1 MSELNDL
8 RFYSVADAK
17 KYFSKVIEES
27 SLNDIIITK
36 NGRPSS
42 AIISYEKYLQ
52 INKFLEE
59 IEDIY
64 EMDTGKEEVQK
75 QIDFNDKS
83 TEV

>member
-36 NGRPSS
+36 NGKPSS

>member
-1 MSELNDL
+1 
-8 RFYSVADAK
+8 VADAK

-36 NGRPSS
+36 NGKPSS